1 MSQIVAVTYVML
13 STTLTFFPAL
23 ARYVVDLDF
32 RGFFTV
38 LSGIDYFMG
47 CIRRDVSR
55 MSQVKRIAD
64 YLIKHGLTVA
74 TAESCT
80 GGMVAAGFTD
90 LPGISACFGCGVVTY
105 SNEAKEKLLGV
116 SHETLVTYGAVSAE
130 TAAEMAEGLEK
141 LSGADFAVSI
151 TGIAGPAVEARRN
164 RWDSFILA

>member
-1 MSQIVAVTYVML
+1 
-13 STTLTFFPAL
+13 
-23 ARYVVDLDF
+23 
-32 RGFFTV
+32 
-38 LSGIDYFMG
+38 
-47 CIRRDVSR
+47 

-151 TGIAGPAVEARRN
+151 TGIAGPGGGSEEKPVGLVYIACYMKDKVKVEEYHFRGNREKVREQTVIQALDLLRRSLIKN
-164 RWDSFILA
+164 YKKD

>member
-1 MSQIVAVTYVML
+1 
-13 STTLTFFPAL
+13 
-23 ARYVVDLDF
+23 
-32 RGFFTV
+32 
-38 LSGIDYFMG
+38 
-47 CIRRDVSR
+47 

-151 TGIAGPAVEARRN
+151 TGIAGPGGGSEEKPVGLVYFGLKHHGQIAVDRCVFRGDRREI
-164 RWDSFILA
+164 RRQSRDHAYEMIVAAMEGKD